1 MVMEIDEEED
11 EIATLAREK
20 MILGHGCHEAI
31 DRNIADAENAG
42 RWDELHKWYRVRLR
56 AQRMRQELNM
66 NYALEAGAERR
77 NAAYAAKR

>member
-1 MVMEIDEEED
+1 MVTEIDED

-20 MILGHGCHEAI
+20 MILGHGWQEAI
-31 DRNIADAENAG
+31 DRNIADAEHAG

-66 NYALEAGAERR
+66 NYALEAGVERR
-77 NAAYAAKR
+77 ANARSARG